1 MPLFSLSPE
10 NWSSEKWSSDEISS
24 ESKSVDEVS
33 SEISPVDI
41 SSDSISDCASSDCAS
56 TRLATPAKPS
66 PIKRV
71 PISKALPVIPGKK
84 INALESLPSVRYC
97 TDLLTDHQT
106 NAPCE
111 GIDPSSSLWLSNVLV
126 IDCMK
131 PSFSVPSATI
141 VFAPHRRCLPA

>member
-1 MPLFSLSPE
+1 MPLFPLSLE
-10 NWSSEKWSSDEISS
+10 NGSSEKWSSDEISS

-41 SSDSISDCASSDCAS
+41 SSDSISDCAS